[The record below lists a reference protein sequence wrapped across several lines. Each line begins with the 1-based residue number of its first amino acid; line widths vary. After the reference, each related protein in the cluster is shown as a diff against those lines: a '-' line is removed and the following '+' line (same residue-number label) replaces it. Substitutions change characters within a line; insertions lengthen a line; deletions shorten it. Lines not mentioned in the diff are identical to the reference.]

1 MLRLLKPAGVALLAF
16 LVVLAPGGMA
26 SAHDELISSDPADGE
41 TVDEAPEE
49 LVLTYSASIATVG
62 AQLQIT
68 DEDGNDVA
76 DGDPEVVGT
85 DLIQALTELGSGDYE
100 VVWRV
105 TSSDGH
111 PISGT
116 FGFTVAAAAEPEETE
131 EATED
136 AATEEATEDDATE
149 DDATEEATEDE
160 ATDEATE
167 DDATEEATEDEA
179 TEDATENDA
188 TEDTTDSAQGGLPG
202 WVWVVV
208 GVAALAL
215 LALLART
222 WSRGRS

>member
-49 LVLTYSASIATVG
+49 LVLTYSANIATVG

-136 AATEEATEDDATE
+136 AAE